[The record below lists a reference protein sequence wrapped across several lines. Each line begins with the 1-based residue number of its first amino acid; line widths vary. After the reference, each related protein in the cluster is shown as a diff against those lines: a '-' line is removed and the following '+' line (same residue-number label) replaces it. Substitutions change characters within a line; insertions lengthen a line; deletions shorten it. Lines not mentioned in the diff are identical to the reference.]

1 MTTPSS
7 PLHRTHLS
15 LAVLAA
21 LSAPAV
27 FAQAT
32 AAASPA
38 APASPASAPA
48 QTIVVTGQ
56 AANLRNALDAQQAAD
71 HIVSVLSADGIG
83 QLPDINAAEALQRLP
98 GVSVER
104 DQGEGRYVRIRGLGA
119 DYNSVTINGALV
131 PAPDADRR
139 GVAMDVLPAG
149 LIRTL
154 EVSKTLTPDRDANA
168 LGGSVEVK
176 MLSAFDHPGRFVSV
190 DTGLSHDTDT
200 GQTTPRAGLAFSDR
214 YADGRLGVALGLSFD
229 RRRYGSNDVETGG
242 AWNEDGQ
249 LEEFERRRYRLQR
262 DRSAVAMNLDWRPNA
277 LEKYWLEG
285 FVSRFT
291 DHEKRESQIVS
302 FDEAQSAGERGSAEV
317 TRALK
322 DRTETQTIRSLVIG
336 TEQPLG
342 ESWTMTARAG
352 TSRSGEVEPRHIGG
366 AEFSGKDSFEN
377 VGFTNSQRPE
387 LLGPASLYSASSY
400 ALSKVKLSRAETSDR
415 ESHVALDLR
424 HPWTLDGLDGE
435 LKFGTKISTRRKT
448 DDEDVWKIKAKAVS
462 GDTGMSAFTDGTVDF
477 AWGDFGPGLSPGLIQ
492 QRLSAL
498 DLADNVDATGSA
510 ENDYEIRER
519 IRAAYVMGT
528 LDGSD
533 WRLMGGL
540 RYEGTHTSARGST
553 LNDDTVTPVSV
564 ASNRGAWLPSLH
576 LRQDLDSATSVRAAW
591 TNSVVRPTFAQ
602 LAPGTVIDGD
612 EASFGNPDLKPLRS
626 ANFDLGIER
635 RLDRDGAVSA
645 YVFHKQIRDFV
656 YQTDRAG
663 SGSWTDYSQ
672 ALTWANGS
680 RAHVNGVELSWSQA
694 LRMLPAPFDGLI
706 VGANASFTRS
716 SAQIGAYDSDA
727 GATASRRI
735 PLPSESHQVYNLMLG
750 YETTDWSLRLAANH
764 KSRYLLTVA
773 DVHDARQDQYVDGQT
788 QLDLSARWQF
798 DRAWQ
803 LNLEVQ
809 NLTAQR
815 YYVYAGSRAL
825 NVQNE
830 QYGRTL
836 RLGLKWTLF

>member
-1 MTTPSS
+1 MNLTAPPIRRRS
-7 PLHRTHLS
+7 PLG

-21 LSAPAV
+21 LGAPAA

-32 AAASPA
+32 APAAPA
-38 APASPASAPA
+38 APASAPT
-48 QTIVVTGQ
+48 QTILVTGQ

-168 LGGSVEVK
+168 LGGTVEVK

-200 GQTTPRAGLAFSDR
+200 GQTTPREGLAFSDR

-242 AWNEDGQ
+242 AWDEEGR

-262 DRSAVAMNLDWRPNA
+262 DRGAVAMNLDWRPNA

-291 DHEKRESQIVS
+291 DHEKREAQTIS
-302 FDEAQSAGERGSAEV
+302 FEEALTPGERGSAEV

-322 DRTETQTIRSLVIG
+322 SRTETQTIRSLVLG

-342 ESWTMTARAG
+342 ESWTLQARAG
-352 TSRSGEVEPRHIGG
+352 TSRSGEVEPQHIGG
-366 AEFSGKDSFEN
+366 AEFAGNDSFEN
-377 VGFTNSQRPE
+377 VGYTGTQRPE
-387 LLGPASLYSASSY
+387 LRGPSSLYSADSY
-400 ALSKVKLSRAETSDR
+400 ALDKVKLSRAETSDR
-415 ESHVALDLR
+415 ESHAALDLR
-424 HPWTLDGLDGE
+424 HPWSLDGLDGE
-435 LKFGTKISTRRKT
+435 LKFGAKISTRRKT
-448 DDEDVWKIKAKAVS
+448 ADEDVWKIKAKAVT
-462 GDTGMSAFTDGTVDF
+462 GDTGMGAFTEGTVDF
-477 AWGDFGPGLSPGLIQ
+477 AWGDFGPGLSPGLIG
-492 QRLSAL
+492 QRLSGL
-498 DLADNVDATGSA
+498 DLTNYVDATGSA

-519 IRAAYVMGT
+519 IRAAYVMGS

-540 RYEGTHTSARGST
+540 RYEGTHTSARGSA
-553 LNDDTVTPVSV
+553 LNDDTLTPVSV
-564 ASNRGAWLPSLH
+564 ASDRGAWLPSLH

-602 LAPGTVIDGD
+602 LAPGTLIDGD

-645 YVFHKQIRDFV
+645 YLFHKQIRDFV
-656 YQTDRAG
+656 YQTDLAG
-663 SGSWTDYSQ
+663 SGSWADYSQ

-680 RAHVNGVELSWSQA
+680 KAHVNGVELSWSQA

-716 SAQIGAYDSDA
+716 SAQIGAYNSEA

-750 YETTDWSLRLAANH
+750 YETADWSLRLAANH
-764 KSRYLLTVA
+764 KSKYLLAVA

-788 QLDLSARWQF
+788 QLDLSARWQL